1 MPKAIKTDICIIG
14 AGSGGLS
21 VAAGASQMGAKTV
34 LIERGEMGGDC
45 LNSGCVPSKS
55 LIAAAKKVHLIH
67 KAATFGVTVDTPPK
81 VDMAKV
87 RDHVKGVIATIA
99 PHDSVERF
107 EGLGVDVIQAA
118 ARFVSPTEVET
129 DQGHRIQAKHFV
141 IATGSR
147 AMVPPIP
154 GLDSVPYLTNESV
167 FDIDAAVGRLV
178 VLGGGPIGVELA
190 QAHQRLGAEV
200 TIVDLFEVLGRE
212 DPDCANV
219 VKRRLIG
226 EGVSLR
232 EKSKVVGVKKTNDGI
247 EVRITT
253 ESGEEV
259 LLADQLLVAA
269 GRVPNIDGLNLEA
282 AGVDYTPKGIV
293 VDPHLKTSAKGISA
307 IGDVAGGL
315 QFTHMAGYHAGIL
328 IRRLL
333 FKMFWAKTSTKAFPW
348 VTYTDPEIA
357 HVGMNEA
364 QAREALGKGNFRIL
378 RWGFDENDRAQ
389 AEGLTEGLI
398 KVITDP
404 KGRIKGATIAGPHAG
419 ELIMPWVMA
428 IAGKQKIGAI
438 AGLIF
443 PYPTFS
449 EISKRVAGSYF
460 TPTLFSEK
468 TRKIVR
474 FVMKFS

>member
-1 MPKAIKTDICIIG
+1 MADAIKTDICIIG

-21 VAAGASQMGAKTV
+21 VAAGASQMGAKTI

-55 LIAAAKKVHLIH
+55 LIAAAKKAHMIR
-67 KAATFGVTVDTPPK
+67 KSAAFGIQSDGPPSVDT
-81 VDMAKV
+81 AKV
-87 RDHVKGVIATIA
+87 RDHVKGVIAAIA
-99 PHDSVERF
+99 PHDSVDRF
-107 EGLGVDVIQAA
+107 EGLGVDVIQAE
-118 ARFVSPTEVET
+118 ARFVSPTRVET
-129 DQGHRIQAKHFV
+129 DQGHVIEAKHFV

-154 GLDSVPYLTNESV
+154 GLNTVAYLTNESV
-167 FDIDAAVGRLV
+167 FDIDDAVGRLV

-200 TIVDLFEVLGRE
+200 TIVELFEVLGRE
-212 DPDCANV
+212 DKDCAGV
-219 VKRRLIG
+219 VKRRLV
-226 EGVSLR
+226 EDGVTLK
-232 EKSKVVGVKKTNDGI
+232 EKSKVVGVEKSEHGI
-247 EVRITT
+247 HVRIET
-253 ESGEEV
+253 ETGEET
-259 LLADQLLVAA
+259 LEADKLLVAA
-269 GRVPNIDGLNLEA
+269 GRVPNIDTLNLEA
-282 AGVDYTPKGIV
+282 AGIAYTAKGIT
-293 VDPHLKTSAKGISA
+293 VDAGLRTSAKRISA

-315 QFTHMAGYHAGIL
+315 QFTHMAGYHAGII

-333 FKMFWAKTSTKAFPW
+333 FKMFWAKTTTTAFPW

-364 QAREALGKGNFRIL
+364 QARETFGKGNFRVL
-378 RWGFDENDRAQ
+378 RWSFDENDRAQ
-389 AEGLTEGLI
+389 AERQTEGLI

-428 IAGKQKIGAI
+428 IADNKKIGAI
-438 AGLIF
+438 AGLVF

-449 EISKRVAGSYF
+449 EISKRAAGSYF

-474 FVMKFS
+474 FLMKLS